1 MNLKKLLGILLIA
14 LLAYF
19 IIAQPANASSTATN
33 LTESV
38 QNAADNILQF
48 VTSLTN

>member
-1 MNLKKLLGILLIA
+1 MNLKKILGILAIA

-19 IIAQPANASSTATN
+19 IIAQPANASSTAVN

-48 VTSLTN
+48 FTNITN